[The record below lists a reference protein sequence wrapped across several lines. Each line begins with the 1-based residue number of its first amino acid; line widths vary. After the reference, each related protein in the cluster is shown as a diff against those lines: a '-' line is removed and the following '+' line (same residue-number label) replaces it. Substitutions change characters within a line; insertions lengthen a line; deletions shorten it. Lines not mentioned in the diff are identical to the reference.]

1 MNPKYLTYCKF
12 NYNDTPPLI
21 INRRKNSKP
30 KHKPITKGSNTM
42 KNIARKL
49 VTLFFTLF
57 FAICAGFEEI
67 LAVVFIH
74 GSMKQ
79 KREALEQTRSYI
91 ESQDPKEK
99 AGRFIP
105 CQPETNMLDEIFDL
119 QAVPEGKN
127 KTPADVESVELQE
140 MITKARFGC

>member
-49 VTLFFTLF
+49 VTLFF
-57 FAICAGFEEI
+57 AICAGFAEVLAEI
-67 LAVVFIH
+67 FDH
-74 GSMKQ
+74 NGMKRKQ
-79 KREALEQTRSYI
+79 AEQTRSYI
-91 ESQDPKEK
+91 ENQNPEER
-99 AGRFIP
+99 AGRLIP
-105 CQPETNMLDEIFDL
+105 SLAPEANLLEEVFGI
-119 QAVPEGKN
+119 QAAKEQQNDIRDHVENNEPEVI
-127 KTPADVESVELQE
+127 A
-140 MITKARFGC
+140 ARLVC